1 MNRTDPQTFMFC
13 TLRLFLCTTAV
24 DFKSNKQDVIEMQIL
39 ALNYLKKSLAKVF
52 KLTVKELQL
61 FLYIGL
67 IVCKNFDN
75 KSQNYHTVYN
85 KRSQVLLKIDF
96 YFRT

>member
-1 MNRTDPQTFMFC
+1 MFC

-24 DFKSNKQDVIEMQIL
+24 DFKSKKQDVIEMQIL
-39 ALNYLKKSLAKVF
+39 ALNYLKKSLTKVF

-67 IVCKNFDN
+67 IVCQNFDN
-75 KSQNYHTVYN
+75 KSQNYHTV
-85 KRSQVLLKIDF
+85 
-96 YFRT
+96 